1 MATPRDLLPT
11 KYEVLR
17 LRNGIEIC
25 GMTRDTG
32 AKIVITLPM
41 ICRLSAPSRK
51 ETLATFYPYAPLTSD
66 YNIEFPYDYIVHRN
80 NMNTQYIPFYDEASS
95 QWMSMIENNS
105 IPLID
110 PKEFT
115 KAKDYMDDVL
125 QTVID
130 DMRKNRLEDEDHLY
144 YEDHYEE
151 FERLKTPKDKK
162 KIH

>member
-1 MATPRDLLPT
+1 MATTIDLLPT

-17 LRNGIEIC
+17 LRNGVEIC

-32 AKIVITLPM
+32 TKIVITLPM
-41 ICRLSAPSRK
+41 ICKLTAPSTRQ
-51 ETLATFYPYAPLTSD
+51 TLATFYPYAPLTSD
-66 YNIEFPYDYIVHRN
+66 HNIEFPLDYIVHRN
-80 NMNTQYIPFYDEASS
+80 IMNTQYIPFYDEASS
-95 QWMSMIENNS
+95 QWMSMIENDS

-130 DMRKNRLEDEDHLY
+130 DMRKHRFEYEEYDL

-151 FERLKTPKDKK
+151 FERSKTPKDKK